1 MRYFSLGCSLF
12 VFWLLLSGHYTA
24 FLITLGLLSTA
35 LCVFLASRLKILDYE
50 GHPVHLIL
58 GTFIYYP
65 WLVLEIFK
73 AAIDVSKIVLSP
85 SLPIS
90 PVLFKIKSTQKTHLG
105 VATYGNSITLTPGT
119 ITVEAQ
125 DNELTIHALT
135 KAGAKELQSGE
146 MDKRVTIFED
156 EGDQ

>member
-1 MRYFSLGCSLF
+1 MRNFSLGCSLF
-12 VFWLLLSGHYTA
+12 AFWLLLSGHYTP
-24 FLITLGLLSTA
+24 LLLTLGLFSVI
-35 LCVFLASRLKILDYE
+35 LCVFLSSRLKITDYE

-65 WLVLEIFK
+65 WLVMEIFK
-73 AAIDVSKIVLSP
+73 AAIDVTKIVLSP

-90 PVLFKIKSTQKTHLG
+90 PVLFKIKATQKTHLG
-105 VATYGNSITLTPGT
+105 IATYGNSITLTPGT

-135 KAGAKELQSGE
+135 ADGALELQSGE
-146 MDKRVTIFED
+146 MDERVTVFED
-156 EGDQ
+156 EGDT